1 MERGR
6 AELLL
11 ILSALYITM
20 WGETS
25 GHHLCFLGE
34 KTRSGKACTGT
45 MRRFTPDIP
54 DISVPTLILGRAMCT
69 QRGNAKQMDFLYAHF
84 RYTAKTFTIK
94 TSLKGSLQYLI
105 ASVRVFMATAV
116 A

>member
-69 QRGNAKQMDFLYAHF
+69 QRGKQMDFLYAHF